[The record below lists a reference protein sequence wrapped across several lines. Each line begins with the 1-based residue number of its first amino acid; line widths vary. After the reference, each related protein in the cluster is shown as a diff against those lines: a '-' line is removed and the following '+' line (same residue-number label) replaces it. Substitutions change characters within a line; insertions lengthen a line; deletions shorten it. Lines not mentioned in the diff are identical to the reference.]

1 MGEELLEEC
10 CPTCTMGL
18 CKFFCTGPGLSPCS
32 KKGTGDVETAGTPRG
47 HPAAPGCPL
56 GLTLQSECVRCR
68 GELMSLGVDDRSP
81 SAADASE
88 MMEGCREWH
97 GLTRTAAGQWGDGGQ
112 HWQSSGVGLPPGV
125 SETLMQTPDAVQSP
139 ATPCATVILLCK
151 TPACSAE
158 PKSMNKLGDAA
169 QDHRT
174 PPCKT

>member
-1 MGEELLEEC
+1 
-10 CPTCTMGL
+10 MGL

-97 GLTRTAAGQWGDGGQ
+97 GLTRTAAGQWGGWGSALAKLRCGAAPRRERNP
-112 HWQSSGVGLPPGV
+112 HANARCCAKPSNPVCNSYIA
-125 SETLMQTPDAVQSP
+125 MQNTSLQR
-139 ATPCATVILLCK
+139 
-151 TPACSAE
+151 
-158 PKSMNKLGDAA
+158 
-169 QDHRT
+169 RT
-174 PPCKT
+174 QIHEQAG